1 MSSKTSCINR
11 SGAFACKCLYIMR
24 CWKLH
29 ALLQKF
35 TYTALLQSYVNIF
48 EEVWLIQIIVT
59 NEKVDKIYERN
70 MLSVIVLSFMVISPA
85 LHEQQ

>member
-1 MSSKTSCINR
+1 MLVYYAMLSNTTTE
-11 SGAFACKCLYIMR
+11 
-24 CWKLH
+24 WKLH

-35 TYTALLQSYVNIF
+35 TYTELLQSYVNIF

-59 NEKVDKIYERN
+59 NEKVDQIYERN
-70 MLSVIVLSFMVISPA
+70 MLSVIVLSFKVICPA